1 MVSDGWMDT
10 KCDIDMGTPP
20 KKFGDSV
27 SNEIVKKTVCNKL
40 NTKVNNLEKKFLI
53 KLLEF
58 A

>member
-1 MVSDGWMDT
+1 MDT